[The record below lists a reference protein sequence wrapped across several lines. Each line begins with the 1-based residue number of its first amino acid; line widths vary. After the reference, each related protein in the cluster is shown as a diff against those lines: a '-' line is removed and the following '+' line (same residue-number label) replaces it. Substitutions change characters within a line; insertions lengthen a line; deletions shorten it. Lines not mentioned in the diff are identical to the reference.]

1 MLIIIVKYPAILV
14 KVCKTVHIEP
24 VCTPH
29 TGQYLTVFLAMEPL
43 YRDRTFAHT
52 NKWPKIMQ

>member
-43 YRDRTFAHT
+43 SRDRTFAHT
-52 NKWPKIMQ
+52 NK